1 MNFKF
6 LYLAAAAAVLFA
18 GSEAFAQ
25 GGVEYWENYEDY
37 LEYRAAKNANAGRD
51 AREAPLSD
59 MEGKG
64 RGNIYNNLRGYIR
77 DEIDQT
83 IAERRHARGEL
94 NNDRLSQ
101 EIRTIV
107 REEIRDVANI
117 KRKKYLDRWTVEF
130 GGMFAFGVNFVK
142 DDKKIYN
149 TTKEME
155 TNLFGKASPFVNLF
169 FFKYFALSAKF
180 DFDFNFKTAEGA
192 GAVVCNANLGPMFA
206 VGLNKPDT
214 IIFYI
219 AVYGGICSD
228 TNLSTKSYVG
238 FRYSNDVGLK
248 FQLTPGVML
257 NVGINVAVN
266 IRETDFSFFDT
277 NVVPYVGVSAWL

>member
-64 RGNIYNNLRGYIR
+64 KGNVYNNLRGYIR

-130 GGMFAFGVNFVK
+130 GGMFAFGV
-142 DDKKIYN
+142 KIVRDGTVN
-149 TTKEME
+149 PGVQDNSFSVT
-155 TNLFGKASPFVNLF
+155 ASPFANLF
-169 FFKYFALSAKF
+169 FFKWFALSAKV
-180 DFDFNFKTAEGA
+180 DFNFQSTDGTA
-192 GAVVCNANLGPMFA
+192 VYNVNLGPMFA
-206 VGLNKPDT
+206 VGLNKPDS
-214 IIFYI
+214 IVFYI

-228 TNLSTKSYVG
+228 PNLYESTEPSTLPFG
-238 FRYSNDVGLK
+238 FRYSNDIGLK

-257 NVGINVAVN
+257 NTGINVAVN
-266 IRETDFSFFDT
+266 IRETDFSFFDID
-277 NVVPYVGVSAWL
+277 VIPSIGISAWL